1 MPQSPR
7 RCPACGFDHRSV
19 GPADAAAAA
28 RSFPRRFRG
37 LLVRPDEDDPAIVHR
52 SPGPGEASALD
63 HAAAAAHGMAA
74 AARSL
79 TQVQVH
85 DGVGVDLGPDPGDG
99 RVAGEARRQSL
110 EDVLGQVTQAA
121 GDLADAIES
130 VHGDAW
136 ARTGLLPGAGEVH
149 ALDIA
154 RAGVHAGSH
163 QLRVAERVLS
173 RARLLPR

>member
-1 MPQSPR
+1 MAQSPR

-19 GPADAAAAA
+19 GPADAVAAA
-28 RSFPRRFRG
+28 RSFLRRFRG
-37 LLVRPDEDDPAIVHR
+37 LLVRPDEADPAIAHR

-63 HAAAAAHGMAA
+63 HAAAAADGMAA

-85 DGVGVDLGPDPGDG
+85 DGAAVDLGPDPGDG
-99 RVAGEARRQSL
+99 RVAGAAGGQSM
-110 EDVLGQVTQAA
+110 EDVLELVSQAA
-121 GDLADAIES
+121 GDLADAVES

-136 ARTGLLPGAGEVH
+136 ARTGLLRGADEVH

-163 QLRVAERVLS
+163 HLRVAERVLS
-173 RARLLPR
+173 RVRLLPR